1 MSTDLVPH
9 IPPDDAEELPCLP
22 GLTPM
27 QSRFVR
33 CYVEHGDG
41 NATRAAL
48 AAGYASSSAH
58 AVGYRLLRKQE
69 VLDAIHRLT
78 LQAVGVAAPQA
89 LRTMVQLLSHPSGYV
104 RQQAAADLLDR
115 AGFKPPDKHQHLVAG
130 QVSIRIDLGD

>member
-1 MSTDLVPH
+1 
-9 IPPDDAEELPCLP
+9 
-22 GLTPM
+22 M